1 MLKWSGGNVLISVV
15 IFKCFEGVMGVDKQ
29 RLGCI
34 DRKQVWGD
42 ASRESKCRIY
52 GSSWGN
58 LLNLDV

>member
-1 MLKWSGGNVLISVV
+1 MLISVV